1 MSKICA
7 ACGADGAAL
16 SCSACKT
23 VRYCDRDCQKGHW
36 KTHKAACQAAVA
48 KAGGASAPAPAA
60 SGGKVAS
67 GSARPLP
74 ADENALIVL
83 TGDGLGEPKL
93 IGVYTVKTTKY
104 VRDEVEAAARESRL
118 PQKPDEEAKKAI
130 KAVNIEEERAKKSF
144 KFENVLNDL
153 QAWHVMRAVQAKTHL
168 SWLTFAEGEAL
179 AKERGVPLAWDA
191 EEPAAAAAAAAG
203 SGTAAA

>member
-1 MSKICA
+1 
-7 ACGADGAAL
+7 
-16 SCSACKT
+16 
-23 VRYCDRDCQKGHW
+23 
-36 KTHKAACQAAVA
+36 VA
-48 KAGGASAPAPAA
+48 KAGGASAPAAKPAVGAA
-60 SGGKVAS
+60 SGGKAAS

-93 IGVYTVKTTKY
+93 IAVYTVKTTKY
-104 VRDEVEAAARESRL
+104 VRDEVETAAKESRL

-153 QAWHVMRAVQAKTHL
+153 QAWHVMRAVQAKSHL

-191 EEPAAAAAAAAG
+191 EEPAAAAAAAG